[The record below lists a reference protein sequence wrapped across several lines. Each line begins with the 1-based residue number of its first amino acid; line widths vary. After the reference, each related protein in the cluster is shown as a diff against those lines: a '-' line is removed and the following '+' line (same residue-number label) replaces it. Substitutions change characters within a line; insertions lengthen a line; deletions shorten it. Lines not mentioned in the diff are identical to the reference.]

1 MVYDVGMYIA
11 VLVGHLV
18 ALLFAFC
25 GVVNLC
31 YLDFD
36 RSMGVQVFFAQ
47 LALAA
52 WPLAVGTVIY
62 VLVQAAMLV
71 ERLVIYTENP
81 PAGAEAAP
89 KSGKGGAKN
98 GGRAETLQPGPVPAA
113 QVVGRRAATEPAAKS
128 AGHTAP
134 PALPEMP
141 AEQPVKQPAPEAKP
155 AEPQKEE
162 GPHYFKLN

>member
-1 MVYDVGMYIA
+1 MYIA

-25 GVVNLC
+25 GVMNLC

-36 RSMGVQVFFAQ
+36 RSIGVQGFFGQ

-52 WPLAVGTVIY
+52 WPLAVGTAIY

-81 PAGAEAAP
+81 PASAEAP
-89 KSGKGGAKN
+89 KGGKGTAKN
-98 GGRAETLQPGPVPAA
+98 GGRAESLQPGPVPAA
-113 QVVGRRAATEPAAKS
+113 QVVGRRAAAEPAAKS

-141 AEQPVKQPAPEAKP
+141 AEQPEKQPAPAAKP
-155 AEPQKEE
+155 AEPKQEE

>member
-1 MVYDVGMYIA
+1 MYIA
-11 VLVGHLV
+11 VLVGHLG

-47 LALAA
+47 LAVAA
-52 WPLAVGTVIY
+52 WPLAVGTAIY

-81 PAGAEAAP
+81 PASADAP
-89 KSGKGGAKN
+89 KGGKGTAKN
-98 GGRAETLQPGPVPAA
+98 GGRAESLQPGPVPAA

-128 AGHTAP
+128 VGHTAP

-141 AEQPVKQPAPEAKP
+141 AEQPEKQPAPAPKP
-155 AEPQKEE
+155 EEPKQEE

>member
-1 MVYDVGMYIA
+1 MYIA

-25 GVVNLC
+25 GVMNLC

-36 RSMGVQVFFAQ
+36 RAIGVQGFFGQ

-52 WPLAVGTVIY
+52 WPLAVGTAIY

-81 PAGAEAAP
+81 PASAEAP
-89 KSGKGGAKN
+89 KGGKGTAKN
-98 GGRAETLQPGPVPAA
+98 GGRAESLQPGPVPAA
-113 QVVGRRAATEPAAKS
+113 QVVGRRAAAEPAAKS

-141 AEQPVKQPAPEAKP
+141 AEQPEKQPAPAAKP
-155 AEPQKEE
+155 AEPKQEE

>member
-1 MVYDVGMYIA
+1 MYIA

-47 LALAA
+47 LAVAA
-52 WPLAVGTVIY
+52 WPLAVGTAIY

-81 PAGAEAAP
+81 PASAEVP
-89 KSGKGGAKN
+89 KGGKGTAKN
-98 GGRAETLQPGPVPAA
+98 GGRAESLQPGPVPAA
-113 QVVGRRAATEPAAKS
+113 QVVGRHAAAEPAAKS
-128 AGHTAP
+128 TGRSAP

-141 AEQPVKQPAPEAKP
+141 AEQPEKQPAPAAKP
-155 AEPQKEE
+155 AEPKQEE

>member
-47 LALAA
+47 LAVAA
-52 WPLAVGTVIY
+52 WPLAVGTAIY

-81 PAGAEAAP
+81 PASAEAP
-89 KSGKGGAKN
+89 KGGKGTAKN
-98 GGRAETLQPGPVPAA
+98 GGRAESLQPGPVPAA
-113 QVVGRRAATEPAAKS
+113 QVVGRRAAAEPAAKS

-141 AEQPVKQPAPEAKP
+141 AEQPEKQPAPAAKP
-155 AEPQKEE
+155 EEPKQEE

>member
-1 MVYDVGMYIA
+1 MGMYIA

-36 RSMGVQVFFAQ
+36 RAIGVQGFFAQ
-47 LALAA
+47 LAVAA
-52 WPLAVGTVIY
+52 WPLAVGTAIY
-62 VLVQAAMLV
+62 VLVQAAMWV

-81 PAGAEAAP
+81 PASADAP
-89 KSGKGGAKN
+89 KGGKGTAKN
-98 GGRAETLQPGPVPAA
+98 GGRAESLQPGPVPAA

-141 AEQPVKQPAPEAKP
+141 AEQPEKQPAPAAKP
-155 AEPQKEE
+155 AEPKQEE